1 MAILDSQSVKVAGQ
15 RGKRGFDAGKKVMG
29 RKRHLLVDSQGLILT
44 AVVHPAN
51 VQDRIGAKEVLERSW
66 FLGLKR
72 IFADGGY
79 SGTLIGWT
87 RRFFKRAKTV
97 LEIVPKLG
105 TGFQVLPKRWIVER
119 TFAWLGKFRRLSKD
133 YEVKTS
139 HSEAFLYLAASK
151 LMLQRLANSA

>member
-1 MAILDSQSVKVAGQ
+1 MVT
-15 RGKRGFDAGKKVMG
+15 R
-29 RKRHLLVDSQGLILT
+29 
-44 AVVHPAN
+44 
-51 VQDRIGAKEVLERSW
+51 ERSSD
-66 FLGLKR
+66 GL
-72 IFADGGY
+72 
-79 SGTLIGWT
+79 

-133 YEVKTS
+133 YEVKLS

-151 LMLQRLANSA
+151 IMLQRLAKSAS